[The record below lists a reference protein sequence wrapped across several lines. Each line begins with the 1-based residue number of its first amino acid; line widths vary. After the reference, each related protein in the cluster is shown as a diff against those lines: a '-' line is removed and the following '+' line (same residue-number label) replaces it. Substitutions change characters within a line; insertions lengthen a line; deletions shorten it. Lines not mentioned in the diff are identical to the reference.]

1 MRAALRIESSG
12 IVNVALDQRAGSSK
26 SHSLQQALKSQGRN
40 YDAGFVQKEFDA
52 AWKGGSVQLKVENL
66 V

>member
-1 MRAALRIESSG
+1 
-12 IVNVALDQRAGSSK
+12 
-26 SHSLQQALKSQGRN
+26 LQQALKSQGRN

-52 AWKGGSVQLKVENL
+52 AWKGGNVKLKVENL